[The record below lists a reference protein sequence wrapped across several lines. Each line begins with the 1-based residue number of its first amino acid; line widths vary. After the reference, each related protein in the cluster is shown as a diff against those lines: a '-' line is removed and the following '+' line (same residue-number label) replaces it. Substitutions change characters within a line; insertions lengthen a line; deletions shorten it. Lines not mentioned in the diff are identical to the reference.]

1 MIENNSEIA
10 RISSAC
16 SEIQQTLNEQLHRT
30 TNAQYKVDIEKDL
43 VMVNNLQHI
52 AIAVK
57 NDLDSDKVGAST
69 ELLLR
74 IAANDFKD
82 KLFMLPDKKTTCREI
97 VQSLKSIHKSILH
110 MSLKAGN
117 GDQLGKGPGA

>member
-1 MIENNSEIA
+1 MIENNREID

-30 TNAQYKVDIEKDL
+30 TNAQYRIAIEKDL

-74 IAANDFKD
+74 IAANDFKN
-82 KLFMLPDKKTTCREI
+82 KLFLLPDKKTTCREI
-97 VQSLKSIHKSILH
+97 VESLKSVHKSILH
-110 MSLKAGN
+110 MRLKAGN
-117 GDQLGKGPGA
+117 GDQLVMK

>member
-1 MIENNSEIA
+1 MSENDREID

-30 TNAQYKVDIEKDL
+30 TNEHYKIDIEKDL

-57 NDLDSDKVGAST
+57 NDLDSDMVGAST

-74 IAANDFKD
+74 IAANDFRK

-110 MSLKAGN
+110 MRLRAGN
-117 GDQLGKGPGA
+117 GDQLVMK

>member
-1 MIENNSEIA
+1 MIENNREID

-30 TNAQYKVDIEKDL
+30 TNAQYKIDIEKDL

-52 AIAVK
+52 ALAVK

-74 IAANDFKD
+74 IAANDFKN

-97 VQSLKSIHKSILH
+97 VQSFNSIHKSILH
-110 MSLKAGN
+110 MRLKTAS
-117 GDQLGKGPGA
+117 

>member
-1 MIENNSEIA
+1 MIENNREID

-30 TNAQYKVDIEKDL
+30 TNAQYRIAIEKDL

-52 AIAVK
+52 ALAVK
-57 NDLDSDKVGAST
+57 NDFDSDKIGAST

-74 IAANDFKD
+74 IAANDFKH
-82 KLFMLPDKKTTCREI
+82 KLFMLPDKKTTCREL
-97 VQSLKSIHKSILH
+97 VQSLKSVHKSILH
-110 MSLKAGN
+110 MRLKAGN
-117 GDQLGKGPGA
+117 GDQQE